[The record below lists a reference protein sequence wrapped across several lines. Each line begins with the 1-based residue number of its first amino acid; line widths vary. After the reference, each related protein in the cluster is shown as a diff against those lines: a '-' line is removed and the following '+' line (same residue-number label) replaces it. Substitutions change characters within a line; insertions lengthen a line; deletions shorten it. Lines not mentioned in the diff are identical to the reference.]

1 MFYNASK
8 NATDPFDGMC
18 ANLSCARKT
27 RLWPLCI
34 FYTLLNIVMN
44 KSWILYAARPRQQRT
59 YKTRLT
65 SSLKWLKIFVGLGLL
80 RIIRKLRNL
89 TQTVRK

>member
-8 NATDPFDGMC
+8 DATDPFDGMC

-27 RLWPLCI
+27 RRWALCI
-34 FYTLLNIVMN
+34 FYILLNIVMN
-44 KSWILYAARPRQQRT
+44 KSWILYAARPRQQRI

-65 SSLKWLKIFVGLGLL
+65 SSLIWLIIFLGLGLL
-80 RIIRKLRNL
+80 RNINE
-89 TQTVRK
+89 